1 MLTLEQ
7 MKKLLD
13 DPSLSDEQILEIR
26 DQLYALAE
34 IIYEKW
40 QQDRKAG
47 KLPGRKPPELD
58 DWYSSRGSI
67 PKSS

>member
-7 MKKLLD
+7 MKKLIN
-13 DPSLSDEQILEIR
+13 DPSLTDEQILEIR
-26 DQLYALAE
+26 DQLYGLAE

-58 DWYSSRGSI
+58 DWYSSRKSI

>member
-1 MLTLEQ
+1 MLTLEK
-7 MKKLLD
+7 MKELLD

-58 DWYSSRGSI
+58 DWYSSRKSI

>member
-1 MLTLEQ
+1 

-47 KLPGRKPPELD
+47 KLPGRKPPELN
-58 DWYSSRGSI
+58 DWYSSRECI

>member
-47 KLPGRKPPELD
+47 KLPDRKPPELS
-58 DWYSSRGSI
+58 DWYSSRESS